1 MVIKINHLLVGDGMP
16 NLYRGFSKKLNAPE
30 QVNIF
35 YHKSRVP
42 RDTSLEMHE
51 AADRWFFEKFGI
63 YARSSSLICTTD
75 FSQANSYGTTYQIV
89 PDSSSPMIYS
99 ASVKD
104 FLEHESDL
112 DVLTEEGMR
121 AWLECKCFNLV
132 YNVSEITHDFRG
144 EVMVFCESYRAIQVS

>member
-1 MVIKINHLLVGDGMP
+1 MSS
-16 NLYRGFSKKLNAPE
+16 LYRGFSTRLTAPE

-42 RDTSLEMHE
+42 KDTSIEMHE

-75 FSQANSYGTTYQIV
+75 FSQANSYGITYQIM
-89 PDSSSPMIYS
+89 PEPSSPMIYS
-99 ASVKD
+99 ASLKD

-112 DVLTEEGMR
+112 DVLTEESMR
-121 AWLECKCFNLV
+121 AWLESKCFNLV
-132 YNVSEITHDFRG
+132 YEASEIPKDFWG
-144 EVMVFCESYRAIQVS
+144 EVMVFCKNYRAISRS

>member
-1 MVIKINHLLVGDGMP
+1 
-16 NLYRGFSKKLNAPE
+16 
-30 QVNIF
+30 
-35 YHKSRVP
+35 
-42 RDTSLEMHE
+42 
-51 AADRWFFEKFGI
+51 
-63 YARSSSLICTTD
+63 
-75 FSQANSYGTTYQIV
+75 
-89 PDSSSPMIYS
+89 MIYS

-144 EVMVFCESYRAIQVS
+144 EVMVFCENYRAIPVS